1 MPFRFSNSASF
12 AFGDI
17 QDKMMM
23 FSDVK
28 FYTLKAAIK
37 AILESTMCDKFL
49 LFDWAHAP
57 HWDVRGCCRIGSD
70 LPGLK
75 DSRFAYQFK

>member
-28 FYTLKAAIK
+28 LDTLKAAIK
-37 AILESTMCDKFL
+37 VILESMMCDKFL
-49 LFDWAHAP
+49 LF
-57 HWDVRGCCRIGSD
+57 
-70 LPGLK
+70 
-75 DSRFAYQFK
+75 